1 MHDKM
6 HDTGTRSDMAR
17 FNPLHG
23 NPLKSRADVRRA
35 LDDSFAPLLP
45 YFSPGGARVALSGTA
60 AHFDRAAADLEGFA
74 RPLWGIAPLALSG
87 DTFAHWPLLAK
98 GIANGTDPAHP
109 DYWGDVRQKDQRLV
123 ELAAIGFALRLAPQ
137 HLWEPLS
144 DAQKEN
150 VSRYL
155 LAARE
160 RNYADNNWKFF
171 RVMVDMALDHLGI
184 GFDRSLTETF
194 QRELDD
200 FYIADG
206 WYRDGNYRR
215 IDHYIAFAMHFYGLI
230 YARLSKPDDAY
241 AKRYRE
247 RARLFAS
254 DFASWFDEDGGALA
268 FGRSMTYRFACGGFW
283 AGLAFADEEALPW
296 GEIKGLYLSHLR
308 WWAEKPIAD
317 RDGVLSIGYAYP
329 QLTMSE
335 SYNSAGSPYWAFKA
349 FLPLALPE
357 SHPFWQAQE
366 TLPKVSTNL
375 HPLVHPGMVM
385 MRAKGNVTALSSGQE
400 NLAMRGGPEKYAKF
414 AYSSRYGFGVE
425 VDERGFRTNGFD
437 NMLAFSDDG
446 LHYRVRE
453 TNRKVLMAGA
463 NLRATWKP
471 FSDVTVETTL
481 VAAENWHVRLHRITS
496 ARTLAVTEGG
506 FAINRND
513 GERDVVSETGGKA
526 TADCGTDI
534 SAIVDLGSTIS
545 RHGVALKALPN
556 TNLINAK
563 TTVPQLRGEIP
574 AGETMLA
581 CAVFAGVAGAESERA
596 LAAVPACPDLE
607 ALDRLFADRGVPVSA
622 MAGEPQ

>member
-1 MHDKM
+1 M
-6 HDTGTRSDMAR
+6 HDTMNRLNMAR

-35 LDDSFAPLLP
+35 LDDSFAPLLA
-45 YFSPGGARVALSGTA
+45 YFSPGGARVTLSGAA

-87 DTFAHWPLLAK
+87 DHFDHWPLLAR
-98 GIANGTDPAHP
+98 GIANGTDPSHP
-109 DYWGDVRQKDQRLV
+109 EYWGDVRQKDQRLV

-144 DAQKEN
+144 EVQKDN
-150 VSRYL
+150 VRRYL
-155 LAARE
+155 LTARE

-184 GFDRSLTETF
+184 DFDRSLTETF
-194 QRELDD
+194 QKELDE

-230 YARLSKPDDAY
+230 YAKLSKPDDAY
-241 AKRYRE
+241 AERYRE
-247 RARLFAS
+247 RARLFAG
-254 DFASWFDEDGGALA
+254 DFASWFDEDGGTLA

-296 GEIKGLYLSHLR
+296 GEIKGLYLQHLR
-308 WWAEKPIAD
+308 WWAKKPIAD

-357 SHPFWQAQE
+357 NHPFWLAEEKQPE
-366 TLPKVSTNL
+366 TSANPK
-375 HPLVHPGMVM
+375 PLAHPGMVM
-385 MRAKGNVTALSSGQE
+385 MRATRNVTALSSGQE
-400 NLAMRGGPEKYAKF
+400 NLSMRGGPEKYAKF

-437 NMLAFSDDG
+437 NMLAFSEDG

-453 TNRKVLMAGA
+453 TNEKVLLAGES
-463 NLRATWKP
+463 LRATWKP
-471 FSDVTVETTL
+471 FPDVDVETTL
-481 VAAENWHVRLHRITS
+481 VAAGDWHVRLHRIRSTGLLS
-496 ARTLAVTEGG
+496 VTEGG
-506 FAINRND
+506 FAISRND
-513 GERDVVSETGGKA
+513 GDRDAVSEEAGRA
-526 TADCGTDI
+526 TADCGADI
-534 SAIVDLGSTIS
+534 SAIIDLGSSII

-574 AGETMLA
+574 AGETLLA
-581 CAVFAGVAGAESERA
+581 CAVFAGVAGPESEKA
-596 LAAVPACPDLE
+596 LATVPALPDME
-607 ALDRLFADRGVPVSA
+607 ALDRLFAEQGVPVSS
-622 MAGEPQ
+622 MAATGEPQ

>member
-1 MHDKM
+1 M
-6 HDTGTRSDMAR
+6 HDTMTRPTMAR
-17 FNPLHG
+17 FNPLYG

-35 LDDSFAPLLP
+35 LDDSFAPLLR
-45 YFSPGGARVALSGTA
+45 YFSAGGARVTLSGTA

-74 RPLWGIAPLALSG
+74 RPLWGIAPLAMGG
-87 DTFAHWPLLAK
+87 DPFDHWPLLAR
-98 GIANGTDPAHP
+98 GIANGTDPSHP
-109 DYWGDVRQKDQRLV
+109 DYWGDVREKDQRLV

-144 DAQKEN
+144 ATQKDN
-150 VSRYL
+150 VRRYL

-160 RNYADNNWKFF
+160 RQYADNNWKFF
-171 RVMVDMALDHLGI
+171 RIMVDMALDHLGI
-184 GFDRSLTETF
+184 EFDRSLTETF
-194 QRELDD
+194 QKQLDD

-215 IDHYIAFAMHFYGLI
+215 VDHYIAFAMHFYGLI
-230 YARLSKPDDAY
+230 YAKLSKPGDAY
-241 AKRYRE
+241 AERYRE
-247 RARLFAS
+247 RARLFAG
-254 DFASWFDEDGGALA
+254 DFARWFDNDGGTLA

-308 WWAEKPIAD
+308 WWADKPIAD
-317 RDGVLSIGYAYP
+317 RDGVLSIGYAFP

-357 SHPFWQAQE
+357 SHPFWQAE
-366 TLPKVSTNL
+366 EKLPEPSASPK
-375 HPLVHPGMVM
+375 PLVHPGMVM
-385 MRAKGNVTALSSGQE
+385 MRTKGNVTALSSGQE

-425 VDERGFRTNGFD
+425 VDERGFKTNGFD
-437 NMLAFSDDG
+437 NILAFSDDG

-453 TNRKVLMAGA
+453 TNEKVLLAGE

-471 FSDVTVETTL
+471 FADVAVETTL
-481 VAAENWHVRLHRITS
+481 VVAGDWHIRLHRITS
-496 ARTLAVTEGG
+496 ERPLSVIEGG

-513 GERDVVSETGGKA
+513 GDGDALREETGRA
-526 TADCGTDI
+526 TADCRTDI
-534 SAIVDLGSTIS
+534 SAIVDLGSSIT
-545 RHGVALKALPN
+545 RYGLALKALPN

-574 AGETMLA
+574 AGDTLLA
-581 CAVFAGVAGAESERA
+581 CAVFVGVSGAESEEA
-596 LAAVPACPDLE
+596 LASLPRLPDHE
-607 ALDRLFADRGVPVSA
+607 TLDRLFADEGVPVSA
-622 MAGEPQ
+622 MAGLPQ